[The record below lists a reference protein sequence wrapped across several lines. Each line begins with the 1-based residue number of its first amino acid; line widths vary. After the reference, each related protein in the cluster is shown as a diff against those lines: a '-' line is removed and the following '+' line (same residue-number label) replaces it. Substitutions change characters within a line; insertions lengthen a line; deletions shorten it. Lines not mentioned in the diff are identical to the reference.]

1 MHIIALYIILGLILL
16 ITLMLSF
23 RVNLHVIYEDELS
36 VYLRVLFFKYYLY
49 PEKTKKFSAKKH
61 DKKKKKESAKK
72 TAIKQV
78 ENGEQKSTLLSK
90 LNLVKEILSVFV
102 KSFSKHLHVK
112 VARLHVKVGSPD
124 AAQTAILYGAISG
137 VVACIVELIDSHT
150 RLKPLASNS
159 ICVDPDFTAEESEVN
174 INIVLSISSFGAIVT
189 LAKAFW
195 RYTVLKNSKLT
206 ERN

>member
-1 MHIIALYIILGLILL
+1 MHIIALYIILGLILM
-16 ITLMLSF
+16 ITLMLSL

-49 PEKTKKFSAKKH
+49 PEKAKKFSAKKH

-102 KSFSKHLHVK
+102 KSFPKHLHVK

-137 VVACIVELIDSHT
+137 VVAGIVELIDSYT
-150 RLKPLASNS
+150 RLKPLSSNS
-159 ICVDPDFTAEESEVN
+159 ICVDPDFTAEESEVK